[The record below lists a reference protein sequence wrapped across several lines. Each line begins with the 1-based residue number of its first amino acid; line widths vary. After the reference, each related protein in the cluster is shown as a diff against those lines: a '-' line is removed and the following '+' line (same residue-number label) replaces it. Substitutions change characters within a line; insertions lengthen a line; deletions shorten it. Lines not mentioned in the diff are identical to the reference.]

1 MAALTIRN
9 LDEATKARLRIRAA
23 HNGRSM
29 EAEAREILRRT
40 VGAGPESDVP
50 SGLGTRIHRLFAE
63 IGGVDLPIPMDVVD
77 RDPPDFSD
85 WPEPEEPA

>member
-1 MAALTIRN
+1 MAILTIRN
-9 LDEATKARLRIRAA
+9 LDETTKARLRVRAA

-40 VGAGPESDVP
+40 VGIVPESELP
-50 SGLGTRIHRLFAE
+50 SGLGTRIHSLFAE
-63 IGGVDLPIPMDVVD
+63 IGGVDLPIPTDIVE

-85 WPEPEEPA
+85 WPEPEERA